1 MAKILY
7 ITYDGLTD
15 ALGQSQILAYLWRLS
30 ELGHNIFILSYEK
43 KQNFRQSESEIN
55 ELIAGKNI
63 TWVKEFYTKSP
74 PVFST
79 VYDVQRGKQIAKK
92 LHEEHRFDIVH
103 CRGYITSMI
112 GLYMQKNF
120 GVRFIFDMRGFWADE
135 KKESGFWDN
144 MIFTPV
150 YNYFK
155 KKEKKFFHLADYVVT
170 LTNKGK
176 EEIVTHFNALPDK
189 VGVIPTC
196 VDFGI
201 FKPFDPSIKSTI
213 RQQLNISEDANI
225 LVYSGSVGGNYDMEI
240 MLNIFL
246 AYQKKVPKSSFLI
259 LSKDEIKDQIAD
271 FKIKGIESIE
281 VLNLP
286 FTSVSDYLIAADV
299 GLIIYKLSYST
310 IGRSPTKLGEYWA
323 SGLPVITL
331 KNIGD
336 VDYLEKQY
344 PKSITL
350 LNPDLSNLQE
360 ELERLSPPSKELLR
374 SYAENY
380 FHINKGVCFYDNVYQ
395 RLSGDARN

>member
-43 KQNFRQSESEIN
+43 KQNFKQSESEIN

-92 LHEEHRFDIVH
+92 LHEDHKFDIVH

-170 LTNKGK
+170 LTYKGK
-176 EEIVTHFNALPDK
+176 EEIVTHFKALPDK

-201 FKPFDPSIKSTI
+201 FKAFDPLIKSRI
-213 RQQLNISEDANI
+213 RQQLNISQDANV
-225 LVYSGSVGGNYDMEI
+225 LVYSGSIGGNYDMEI

-246 AYQKKVPKSSFLI
+246 AYQKKVSKSSFLI

-271 FKIKGIESIE
+271 FKSKGIKSIE

-286 FTSVSDYLIAADV
+286 FTAVSDYLIAADV

-344 PKSITL
+344 PKSIIL
-350 LNPDLSNLQE
+350 LNADLSNLHE
-360 ELERLSPPSKELLR
+360 ELEWLLPPSKELLR

-380 FHINKGVCFYDNVYQ
+380 FHINKGVSFYDSVYL
-395 RLSGDARN
+395 RLSAKEKK